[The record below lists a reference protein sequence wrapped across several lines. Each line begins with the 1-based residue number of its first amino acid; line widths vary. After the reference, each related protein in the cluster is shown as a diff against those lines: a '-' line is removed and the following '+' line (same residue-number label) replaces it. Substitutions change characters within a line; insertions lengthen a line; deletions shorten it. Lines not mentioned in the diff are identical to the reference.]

1 MFRAIRYATV
11 TAFLLVIFAFMLG
24 PALQRVITELQ
35 SVMSGSSLTSSVIGN
50 TTTFL
55 FIGMPLL
62 LLGGV
67 LVATFFVAVGLRGT
81 SFR

>member
-1 MFRAIRYATV
+1 MLGPIRYIIV
-11 TAFLLVIFAFMLG
+11 VGFMMVIFATTLA
-24 PALQRVITELQ
+24 PALSRVISTLQNVFITTE
-35 SVMSGSSLTSSVIGN
+35 MTSGVIGN

-62 LLGGV
+62 FVSGAI
-67 LVATFFVAVGLRGT
+67 LVGFFVAVGLRGT

>member
-1 MFRAIRYATV
+1 MLRMVRFATL
-11 TAFLLVIFAFMLG
+11 TTFLLVLFAFILA
-24 PALQRVITELQ
+24 PALQTVISELT
-35 SVMSGSSLTSSVIGN
+35 SVMASSSLTSSVIGN

-62 LLGGV
+62 LLGGA

>member
-1 MFRAIRYATV
+1 MLRMVRFATV
-11 TAFLLVIFAFMLG
+11 TTFILVLFAFVLG
-24 PALQRVITELQ
+24 PALQRVISELTG
-35 SVMSGSSLTSSVIGN
+35 VMSSSSLTSSVIGN

-62 LLGGV
+62 LLGGA
-67 LVATFFVAVGLRGT
+67 LVAAFFVAVGIRGT